1 MIAELAKNKDFR
13 ADEFNVDLSKLVRDK
28 ESAGKVSLD
37 NARDPRNGVLL
48 WELDQRG
55 YYGYIQVEGV
65 KLMTVDLD
73 QVLAESVIESLR
85 RGVPPR
91 RGASLYAT
99 GTDFVEKVRDRH
111 LSKEISAGKI
121 RFVGGSW
128 GAGKTHFFRLLR
140 EHAFEQNLL
149 VSTVELSSQQ
159 TPFNKFERVFF
170 EILRNIA
177 SPTMYRT
184 GDLSAALPFGEVL
197 REVLD
202 DWTEK
207 YGSKHAAIEALA
219 SDVMEQTDID
229 IDFRRIVVEY
239 WKTFEDDGRTADVVE
254 NIRGTLLQW
263 FEGEGQATALRRD
276 YGVQKMVKK
285 ENARIFLASLGK
297 FVRWLGFRGLLVLLD
312 ESEMSHSTMS
322 KSNLKQAHN
331 NLLHLINE
339 AESVEGLIL
348 LYAAVPEFFDDPKFG
363 IKTYG
368 ALAQR
373 IGALE
378 AKQPKSLDKV
388 WNIDYL
394 PQEPDAFAVAA
405 GKIRA
410 IYEVAYADEVDSLPS
425 QAELGRHIQGVI
437 AEHPEFSHVSSWR
450 VAIKATVEALD
461 LALEGDELPTPVQ
474 HHKSIVSSLADD

>member
-1 MIAELAKNKDFR
+1 MS
-13 ADEFNVDLSKLVRDK
+13 VD
-28 ESAGKVSLD
+28 
-37 NARDPRNGVLL
+37 
-48 WELDQRG
+48 
-55 YYGYIQVEGV
+55 
-65 KLMTVDLD
+65 DLD
-73 QVLAESVIESLR
+73 QATAEQIIESLR

-91 RGASLYAT
+91 RGVSLYAT
-99 GTDFVEKVRDRH
+99 GTDFAEKVRDRH
-111 LSKEISAGKI
+111 LSREINAGRI

-140 EHAFEQNLL
+140 EYAFKQNLL
-149 VSTVELSSQQ
+149 VSNVELTSQQ

-170 EILRNIA
+170 EIVRNIA

-184 GDLSAALPFGEVL
+184 DDLSAALPFGEVL

-207 YGSKHAAIEALA
+207 YGSKHAAIEALN
-219 SDVMEQTDID
+219 SELMQQIDID
-229 IDFRRIVVEY
+229 IDFRRVVVEY
-239 WKTFEDDGRTADVVE
+239 WKTFEDDGRTADVLE
-254 NIRGTLLQW
+254 NIRGTLMQW
-263 FEGEGQATALRRD
+263 FEGEGQITALRRD
-276 YGVQKMVKK
+276 FGVQKMVKK
-285 ENARIFLASLGK
+285 ENARIILASLGK

-312 ESEMSHSTMS
+312 ESEMSHSTMR
-322 KSNLKQAHN
+322 KSSLRDAHN

-339 AESVEGLIL
+339 AESVEGLVL
-348 LYAAVPEFFDDPKFG
+348 LYAAVPEFFDDPKYG

-394 PQEPDAFAVAA
+394 PQEADAFAVAA
-405 GKIRA
+405 GKIRS
-410 IYEVAYADEVDSLPS
+410 IYEVAYADEAASLPS
-425 QAELGRHIQGVI
+425 VTDLSKHIRGVI

-450 VAIKATVEALD
+450 VAIKATIEALD
-461 LALEGDELPTPVQ
+461 WALEGDQLPRPID
-474 HHKSIVSSLADD
+474 HHKSIVSSLEDD

>member
-1 MIAELAKNKDFR
+1 MS
-13 ADEFNVDLSKLVRDK
+13 VD
-28 ESAGKVSLD
+28 
-37 NARDPRNGVLL
+37 
-48 WELDQRG
+48 
-55 YYGYIQVEGV
+55 
-65 KLMTVDLD
+65 DLD
-73 QVLAESVIESLR
+73 QAAAEQIIESLR

-91 RGASLYAT
+91 RGVSRYAT

-111 LSKEISAGKI
+111 LSREINAGKI

-140 EHAFEQNLL
+140 EYAFDQNLL
-149 VSTVELSSQQ
+149 VSNVELSSEQ

-170 EILRNIA
+170 EIVRNIA
-177 SPTMYRT
+177 SPTMYRS
-184 GDLSAALPFGEVL
+184 DNLSAALPFGEVL

-202 DWTEK
+202 LWTEK
-207 YGSKHAAIEALA
+207 YGSKHAAIEELN
-219 SDVMEQTDID
+219 SELMQQIDID
-229 IDFRRIVVEY
+229 IDFRRVVVEY
-239 WKTFEDDGRTADVVE
+239 WKTFEDDGRTADVLE
-254 NIRGTLLQW
+254 NTRGTLMQW

-276 YGVQKMVKK
+276 FGVQKMVKK

-312 ESEMSHSTMS
+312 ESEMSHSTMR
-322 KSNLKQAHN
+322 KSSLRDAHN

-348 LYAAVPEFFDDPKFG
+348 IYAAVPEFFDDPKYG

-378 AKQPKSLDKV
+378 AKRPKSLDKV

-394 PQEPDAFAVAA
+394 AQDADAFALAA
-405 GKIRA
+405 AKVRD
-410 IYEVAYADEVDSLPS
+410 IYEVAYSDEVTSLPS
-425 QAELGRHIQGVI
+425 TRDLRQHIDGVLS
-437 AEHPEFSHVSSWR
+437 EHPEFSRVSSWR

-461 LALEGDELPTPVQ
+461 GALEGDELPTARD
-474 HHKSIVSSLADD
+474 HYKSIVSSLEDD

>member
-1 MIAELAKNKDFR
+1 MS
-13 ADEFNVDLSKLVRDK
+13 VD
-28 ESAGKVSLD
+28 
-37 NARDPRNGVLL
+37 
-48 WELDQRG
+48 
-55 YYGYIQVEGV
+55 
-65 KLMTVDLD
+65 DLD
-73 QVLAESVIESLR
+73 QAAAEQIIESLR

-91 RGASLYAT
+91 HGVSRYAT
-99 GTDFVEKVRDRH
+99 GTDFAEKVRDRH
-111 LSKEISAGKI
+111 LSKEINAGKI

-140 EHAFEQNLL
+140 EYAFDKNLL
-149 VSTVELSSQQ
+149 VSNVELTSEQ

-170 EILRNIA
+170 EIVRNIA

-184 GDLSAALPFGEVL
+184 FDLSAALPFGEVL

-202 DWTEK
+202 RWTEN
-207 YGSKHAAIEALA
+207 YGSKHAAIEALN
-219 SDVMEQTDID
+219 SELMQQIDID
-229 IDFRRIVVEY
+229 IDFRRVVVEY
-239 WKTFEDDGRTADVVE
+239 WKTFGEDGRAADVLE
-254 NIRGTLLQW
+254 NTRGTLMQW

-276 YGVQKMVKK
+276 FGVQKMVKK

-312 ESEMSHSTMS
+312 ESEMSHSTMR
-322 KSNLKQAHN
+322 KSSLRNAHN

-339 AESVEGLIL
+339 AESVEGLVL
-348 LYAAVPEFFDDPKFG
+348 LYAAVPEFFDDPKYG

-378 AKQPKSLDKV
+378 AKGPKSLDKV

-394 PQEPDAFAVAA
+394 TPDADAYAA
-405 GKIRA
+405 AAAKIRD

-425 QAELGRHIQGVI
+425 IKDLSQHIEDVLI
-437 AEHPEFSHVSSWR
+437 EHPEFSRVSSWR
-450 VAIKATVEALD
+450 VAIKATIEALD
-461 LALEGDELPTPVQ
+461 GALEGEELPAARA
-474 HHKSIVSSLADD
+474 HYKSIVSSLEDD